1 MIDLNREDVT
11 EAVSQA
17 FCYST
22 LIVASATYNGDM
34 FPSMEQFLSTLKA
47 KNYQKRK
54 VAIIEN
60 GTWAPTAANAMKDI
74 ISKLKEIEII
84 EPTITIRTKLSEETR
99 KQLEE
104 LSMKI

>member
-1 MIDLNREDVT
+1 M
-11 EAVSQA
+11 
-17 FCYST
+17 
-22 LIVASATYNGDM
+22 
-34 FPSMEQFLSTLKA
+34 
-47 KNYQKRK
+47 
-54 VAIIEN
+54 AIIEN

-84 EPTITIRTKLSEETR
+84 ESTITIRTKLSEETR